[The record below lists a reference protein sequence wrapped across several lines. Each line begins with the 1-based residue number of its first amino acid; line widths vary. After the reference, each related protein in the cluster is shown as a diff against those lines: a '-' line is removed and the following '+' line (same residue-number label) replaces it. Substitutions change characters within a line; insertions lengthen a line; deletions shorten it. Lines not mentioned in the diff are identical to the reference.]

1 MLLFITLL
9 DFKSG
14 VGPNKYVYEKKQ
26 FYKIADF
33 MVWKIKTERIADGQ
47 RNLPHQINESQKNH
61 KKPEIIKPSHISLK
75 NYGK

>member
-1 MLLFITLL
+1 
-9 DFKSG
+9 
-14 VGPNKYVYEKKQ
+14 
-26 FYKIADF
+26 